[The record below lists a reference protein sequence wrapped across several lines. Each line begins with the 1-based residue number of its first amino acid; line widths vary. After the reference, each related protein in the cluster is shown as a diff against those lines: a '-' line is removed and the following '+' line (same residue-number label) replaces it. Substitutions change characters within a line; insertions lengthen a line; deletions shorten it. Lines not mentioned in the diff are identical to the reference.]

1 MTSVCHWCWSQQLL
15 NKAPLRGDTL
25 FGVDLRFA
33 DFRDADLRKADRFA
47 VDLIGA
53 VLAGADARGAKLDMT
68 IGFDQHQLDAMIGDE
83 TTQLPRGLEHPQRW
97 NKSTQ
102 RKVRVRR
109 YGNP

>member
-53 VLAGADARGAKLDMT
+53 VLAGADARGAKLD
-68 IGFDQHQLDAMIGDE
+68 AMIGDE